1 MQSECCR
8 VYSVESDV
16 GYWSFWFLKLNR
28 TQIFGNIWPTPAGKV
43 DVVEYVLWSRM
54 WAIQQYAR
62 PSIHQE
68 LSGMLPSIYTSC
80 NTYTLNI
87 NTRFI
92 LSVIIF
98 ISMFYWIPLEHSDQI
113 TFPFLLIVCQCLPC
127 TEDVLNICA
136 EFYTSLTFI
145 ALEGLPKSKNI
156 FRSFEILFYEVSFWI
171 LQFISKCRD

>member
-1 MQSECCR
+1 M
-8 VYSVESDV
+8 
-16 GYWSFWFLKLNR
+16 
-28 TQIFGNIWPTPAGKV
+28 

-68 LSGMLPSIYTSC
+68 LSGMLPSIHKSC

-113 TFPFLLIVCQCLPC
+113 TFPFLLICSIHNMSWISVQNFTLRWPSLHWRGCQSQRIYFDLLNSLLWSVLLTGLHKLWYVLISWADQGSRAHEKCL
-127 TEDVLNICA
+127 
-136 EFYTSLTFI
+136 
-145 ALEGLPKSKNI
+145 K
-156 FRSFEILFYEVSFWI
+156 
-171 LQFISKCRD
+171 